1 MKKVASF
8 SVIAFFLLV
17 SCKKETK
24 TETITYEKLSK
35 VDWLIGEWEHTS
47 SEGFFSE
54 KWKIKNDS
62 TYLGN
67 SFFIIEGDTVFSE
80 EVSLIQQGRD
90 VLYIVN
96 ITSESSEQ
104 QPTEFKLTSSSENQ
118 LVFENP
124 ENDFP
129 KKITYNLIHKD
140 SIYAEIS
147 GGGKPQG
154 FPMKRKK

>member
-1 MKKVASF
+1 MKIVASF

-35 VDWLIGEWEHTS
+35 AEWLIGEWEHTS

>member
-35 VDWLIGEWEHTS
+35 AEWLIGEWEHTS

-80 EVSLIQQGRD
+80 EVSLIQEGRD
-90 VLYIVN
+90 VVYIVD
-96 ITSESSEQ
+96 ITSESAEQ

-129 KKITYNLIHKD
+129 KKSTYNLIHKD

>member
-35 VDWLIGEWEHTS
+35 AEWLIGEWEHTS